1 MHHQNRRKEILA
13 VILTFC
19 LIYVLCRLYSLVNP
33 LERFIEEHTVGI
45 VFEEAGEKIGNPRK

>member
-1 MHHQNRRKEILA
+1 MKLSQNRRKEILA

-45 VFEEAGEKIGNPRK
+45 VFEEAGEK

>member
-1 MHHQNRRKEILA
+1 MHHQNRRKKILA

-33 LERFIEEHTVGI
+33 LKGSSRNIRWESSLKKQ
-45 VFEEAGEKIGNPRK
+45 AKK